1 MSISPKRTGWLKRMN
16 QEARAHEKH
25 GTAATASA
33 VSAFLAWYADHAEE
47 VAMVTG
53 SLHKPY
59 DTHVTVKE
67 ILDQGLRELQAA
79 VDYFDHVEHAGEEY
93 EKSEK
98 DALWEGQ

>member
-1 MSISPKRTGWLKRMN
+1 MVRRMN
-16 QEARAHEKH
+16 QEARAYEKH

-33 VSAFLAWYADHAEE
+33 VSAFLSWYIDHAEE
-47 VAMVTG
+47 VGRITG
-53 SLHKPY
+53 ELHKPY
-59 DTHVTVKE
+59 ETHVTVKE

-79 VDYFDHVEHAGEEY
+79 VDYFDHVEHVGEEY